1 MILMKFFLLTEKTKK
16 SSTEVGVQIQ
26 SKVGVLQK
34 DIEWEFRSSEARSR
48 NLYQETTIA
57 CTREDPLII
66 YTRGGNWSGLRWG
79 PAHVHAL
86 LEPNLIFL
94 FGSVMSKPKPHPRA
108 KKVNI
113 HPELLSHV
121 SIG

>member
-66 YTRGGNWSGLRWG
+66 STRGVGTGLVSGG
-79 PAHVHAL
+79 
-86 LEPNLIFL
+86 
-94 FGSVMSKPKPHPRA
+94 GQVMYMPCLNPT
-108 KKVNI
+108 
-113 HPELLSHV
+113 
-121 SIG
+121 